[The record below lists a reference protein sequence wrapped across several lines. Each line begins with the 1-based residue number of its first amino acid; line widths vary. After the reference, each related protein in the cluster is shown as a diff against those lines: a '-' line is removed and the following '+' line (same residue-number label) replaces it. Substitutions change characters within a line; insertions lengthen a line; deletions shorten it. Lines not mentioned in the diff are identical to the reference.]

1 VHTQLH
7 GALPVADSVFTGVSE
22 VVPLLKNTGLVV
34 DFVGV
39 SGEETGR
46 AVERGFVV
54 EDEVSIIAQEVDM
67 VLENED

>member
-1 VHTQLH
+1 
-7 GALPVADSVFTGVSE
+7 
-22 VVPLLKNTGLVV
+22 LLKNTGVVV

-39 SGEETGR
+39 SGEERGR